1 MTAGLNTEANISAFV
16 NTIFENALLVARDQ
30 NVMGG
35 LVTVFN
41 DRSGLAVR
49 QNSQYNGASV
59 STITE
64 SDDLTSQV
72 FTPSSIATLTPAEVG
87 AQYFLT
93 DTRVESSPFAVQQ
106 DASMDLGQAV
116 GTNIETALVGD
127 FSSFTGGTIGTA
139 GSIISWSYFYNMVSV
154 LRNKKAPM
162 PYSFVC
168 HPYQWNVLG
177 KAASVA
183 GSVMNMA
190 QELGN
195 DINRTFYVG
204 SVSGVNI
211 FVSANISVDTSD
223 DAYAGMFSRAALAL
237 DIRRAPRIEAERDA
251 SRRGVELNMSAIYA
265 HGVWR
270 PTFGVQ
276 GIFDASTP
284 TT

>member
-1 MTAGLNTEANISAFV
+1 MAAGMNTEAAISAFV

-30 NVMGG
+30 NIMGG

-41 DRSGLAVR
+41 DRTGLAVR
-49 QNSQYNGASV
+49 QNSQYGGATIN
-59 STITE
+59 TITE

-72 FTPSSIATLTPAEVG
+72 FTPSSIATLTPIEVG

-93 DTRVESSPFAVQQ
+93 DSRRESDPFAVQS

-116 GTNIETALVGD
+116 GTNVESALVGD
-127 FSSFTGGTIGTA
+127 FSSFTGGTIGAA
-139 GSIISWSYFYNMVSV
+139 GSAVSWSYFYNMVSL
-154 LRNKKAPM
+154 LRYQKAPM

-168 HPYQWNVLG
+168 HPYHWNVLG

-183 GSVMNMA
+183 GSVTNMA
-190 QELGN
+190 DTLGD

-211 FVSANISVDTSD
+211 FVSANIAVDTNA

-237 DIRRAPRIEAERDA
+237 DVRRAPRLEAERDA
-251 SRRGVELNMSAIYA
+251 SRRGIELNMSAVYA

-270 PTFGVQ
+270 PLFGVQ
-276 GIFDASTP
+276 GIFDATTP